1 MREWSGDPDDDE
13 GWQQDAD
20 RERDSACFPPSDEL
34 CAVLPMEIV
43 CASGPWGA
51 VRVREALVYSSG
63 LALELEEV
71 LLRTVESKEE
81 WWSNEGQLD
90 NGHHESRPRL
100 KRLSGESS
108 VRFAGGSGS
117 SERSRRATFHRFWVS
132 GPFEAAKIPFSFS
145 TSLVAS
151 GEVHFELSGSDVV
164 DAQSRVRRLGIA

>member
-117 SERSRRATFHRFWVS
+117 NERSRRAD
-132 GPFEAAKIPFSFS
+132 IPPVLGIWPVRSCENPVQLF
-145 TSLVAS
+145 
-151 GEVHFELSGSDVV
+151 DI
-164 DAQSRVRRLGIA
+164 SRSVRRGSFRAFRQRRR